1 VRDPPAV
8 GAGLGVG
15 LEVLLGRPV
24 VEVEDDVLR
33 DAAAGVVTELGGAVA
48 AEGGKED
55 AMPTSTLTSKGQVTI
70 PKKIRER
77 LGLRVGTRLEFR
89 IDAQGKLV
97 VEPEVSGRLGR
108 VPGLLHHLA
117 GERPVSVEEMD
128 ESIRRHVRRRHDE
141 AVRG

>member
-1 VRDPPAV
+1 
-8 GAGLGVG
+8 
-15 LEVLLGRPV
+15 
-24 VEVEDDVLR
+24 
-33 DAAAGVVTELGGAVA
+33 
-48 AEGGKED
+48 
-55 AMPTSTLTSKGQVTI
+55 MPTSTLTSKGQVTI

-97 VEPEVSGRLGR
+97 VEPEVAGRLGR

-128 ESIRRHVRRRHDE
+128 EAIRRHVRRRHDE